1 MNNGEQQNPK
11 PRRKKATRACSH
23 CQKAHLTCDDS
34 RPCQR
39 CIKRGLESTCTDGT
53 RKRAKYLQDDEYEK
67 DQVSSPASTTP
78 SEHPSLNAFDQQQQ
92 QQADI
97 GFDPQLL
104 NIAGNY
110 GFGSESANLE
120 YGILSNMLQL
130 NGGARNNNNNN
141 GLEQYFGAAQQQRQ
155 HQQQPFDAT
164 AAESSML
171 MRGTVSS
178 PSSASAVDT
187 PPSSMLTPTTS
198 TASVFPSQQHQHHQ
212 QHQQIQP
219 SMMSHQLQHHP
230 HQLQPQIQLHQ
241 QLSPIDLKGRVIK
254 RRKGV
259 GNTPEETYTKIRG
272 PFNYAEG
279 YHYLIQHVRQRM
291 GRDDLMRI
299 SRALAVFRPS
309 FISAMI
315 HLTEEDLIYME
326 KCVQRTLLEYEKL
339 ISFSGTPTAIWRR
352 TGELV
357 LVGKEFSLLT
367 QWSKETLLGKKTFI
381 YELMDNGSTV
391 EYWEK
396 YAEHA
401 FSDTESS
408 AYMSVILMSPTYR
421 PVPCSFCFTIKR
433 DFFDLPSVVVGNF
446 LPMLNGSTL

>member
-1 MNNGEQQNPK
+1 MNNDGQTPK

-53 RKRAKYLQDDEYEK
+53 RKRAKYLQDDEYE
-67 DQVSSPASTTP
+67 QVSSPASTTP
-78 SEHPSLNAFDQQQQ
+78 SEHPSLNAFDQHQQQ
-92 QQADI
+92 PTDI

-130 NGGARNNNNNN
+130 NNAGG
-141 GLEQYFGAAQQQRQ
+141 GGVEQFLGAAQTPGPGRQ
-155 HQQQPFDAT
+155 GTQPFDPNT
-164 AAESSML
+164 AESSML

-178 PSSASAVDT
+178 PSTSSAVDT
-187 PPSSMLTPTTS
+187 PSSSMLTPTMS
-198 TASVFPSQQHQHHQ
+198 TAPLFPQQQQQSQQQQPLQHQSLMSQPLQQQQQRQMPPQMQMHQ
-212 QHQQIQP
+212 Q
-219 SMMSHQLQHHP
+219 S
-230 HQLQPQIQLHQ
+230 
-241 QLSPIDLKGRVIK
+241 SPIDVKGKIVK

-259 GNTPEETYTKIRG
+259 GNTPEEAYTIIKG

-279 YHYLIQHVRQRM
+279 YHYLFQHVRQRM
-291 GRDDLMRI
+291 GREDLMRI
-299 SRALAVFRPS
+299 SRALAIFRPS

-339 ISFSGTPTAIWRR
+339 ITFSGTPTAVWRR
-352 TGELV
+352 TGEIV

-381 YELMDNGSTV
+381 YELMDNGSAV

-396 YAEHA
+396 YAQHA

-421 PVPCSFCFTIKR
+421 PVPCSICFTIKR

-446 LPMLNGSTL
+446 LPMLNGNTL